1 MVDFKEIYLSSLS
14 IILWKYIHV
23 KLIIIMIL
31 TILITKYKQNKNY
44 YKINNKIAKAKQS
57 VKRP

>member
-1 MVDFKEIYLSSLS
+1 
-14 IILWKYIHV
+14 
-23 KLIIIMIL
+23 MIL

>member
-31 TILITKYKQNKNY
+31 TILITKYKPNKNY
-44 YKINNKIAKAKQS
+44 YKINNKTAKAKQS
-57 VKRP
+57 VKRL